1 MRLIVGI
8 SGASG
13 VIYGIRLLELL
24 QDQTQIETHLI
35 LSKTAKLNIAL
46 ETDWRVRDVEALAN
60 VLHDNR
66 NQAASVASGSYLTS
80 GMVIAPCSMKTLS
93 GVVHSFSDD
102 LLVRAADVVLKEQR
116 RLVLVPRESP
126 LHLGHTRMLS
136 AAAELGAIILPPAP
150 AFYTRPRTIDD
161 LINHTVG
168 RILDLFS
175 IDIGIVD
182 RWQGPQTAMGQSRG
196 HE

>member
-175 IDIGIVD
+175 IDTVSY
-182 RWQGPQTAMGQSRG
+182 T
-196 HE
+196 HL